1 MSESSNLSRIL
12 DSGTFAVTAEITT
25 PKGADLAPLAKR
37 AEILRGYVDA
47 VNVTDNQSA
56 AVHLSSV
63 ACGAELVRLG
73 LEPIVQMTCRD
84 RNRLALQSDFL
95 GAVALGARNVLC
107 LSGDHQRF
115 GDEIQARG
123 VFDLDSVQLIQALN
137 DIINKGKFIGGGD
150 LDGKVW
156 ACLGGAASPFAD
168 PLESQVRRLRKK
180 ALAGATFVQTQGV
193 FDLDRFRQF
202 MAEVRAL
209 GLHRRLKILAGV
221 IPVRSVKAARYMR
234 DHVPGIVIPDAV
246 MARLESAAKARAA
259 GVALA
264 VETIQAVRDIE
275 GVAGVHIM
283 AIGWDEIVPEVV
295 RGAGLYP
302 RPSPGG

>member
-1 MSESSNLSRIL
+1 MSEGSNLSRL
-12 DSGTFAVTAEITT
+12 LASGQFVVTGEMTT

-37 AEILRGYVDA
+37 ADILRDYVDA

-56 AVHLSSV
+56 AVHLSPL

-95 GAVALGARNVLC
+95 GAVALGARNILC

-115 GDEIQARG
+115 GDELQARG
-123 VFDLDSVQLIQALN
+123 VFDLDSVQLIQALSVL
-137 DIINKGKFIGGGD
+137 INKGRFIGGGE
-150 LDGKVW
+150 LEGRVW

-180 ALAGATFVQTQGV
+180 ALAGATFVQTQGI
-193 FDLDRFRQF
+193 FDLDRFTQF

-209 GLHRRLKILAGV
+209 GLHHQLKILAGV
-221 IPVRSVKAARYMR
+221 IPVRSLKAARYMR

-246 MARLESAAKARAA
+246 MARLEAAPKAREA

-264 VETIQAVRDIE
+264 VETIQAVRQIE

-302 RPSPGG
+302 RPAAGG

>member
-1 MSESSNLSRIL
+1 MSEGSNLSRIL
-12 DSGTFAVTAEITT
+12 ASGAFAVTAEITT
-25 PKGADLAPLAKR
+25 PKGADLASLAKR
-37 AEILRGYVDA
+37 AAILRGYADA
-47 VNVTDNQSA
+47 VNVTDNQA
-56 AVHLSSV
+56 ATVHLSSV

-73 LEPIVQMTCRD
+73 IEPIVQLTCRD

-115 GDEIQARG
+115 GDELQARG
-123 VFDLDSVQLIQALN
+123 VFDLDSVQLIQALSGL
-137 DIINKGKFIGGGD
+137 INKGKFIGGGD

-180 ALAGATFVQTQGV
+180 VLAGATFVQTQGV
-193 FDLDRFRQF
+193 FDLERFARF
-202 MAEVRAL
+202 MSEVRAL
-209 GLHRRLKILAGV
+209 GLHRQLKILAGV
-221 IPVRSVKAARYMR
+221 IPVRSLKAAKYMR

-246 MARLESAAKARAA
+246 MMRLESAPKAREA

-264 VETIQAVRDIE
+264 IETIQAVRQIE
-275 GVAGVHIM
+275 GVAGVHVM
-283 AIGWDEIVPEVV
+283 AIGWDEIVPEIV

-302 RPSPGG
+302 RPAAGG